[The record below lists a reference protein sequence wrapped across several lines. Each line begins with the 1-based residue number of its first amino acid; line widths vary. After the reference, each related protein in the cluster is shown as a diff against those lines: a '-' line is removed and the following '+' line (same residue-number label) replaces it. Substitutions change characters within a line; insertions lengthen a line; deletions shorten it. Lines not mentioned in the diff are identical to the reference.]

1 MSLTSPS
8 EKYLEGKLRKEIK
21 KRHGLALK
29 FTSPGTDGVPD
40 RLIIM
45 PGDKLYL
52 VEMKCPEGEISPIQ
66 QAMQGL
72 IKIIGTPVHN
82 IFDESEL
89 SKFLEFI
96 DNDQFL

>member
-1 MSLTSPS
+1 MINNPS
-8 EKYLEGKLRKEIK
+8 EKFLEDKLRKAIK
-21 KRHGLALK
+21 RKGGLALK
-29 FTSPGTDGVPD
+29 FTSPGTVGVPD

-52 VEMKCPEGEISPIQ
+52 VEMKCPEGQISPIQ
-66 QAMQGL
+66 DAMQGL